1 MSTLQENPK
10 PQDQMSNNN
19 NKNKNKN
26 KNKIAFQLMMSQ
38 VRAGQVLSLQS
49 SQMSASVY
57 LAVTLEYIVAEMV
70 KLDDST
76 TKKKEQDD
84 ITAIS
89 WGFTTT

>member
-1 MSTLQENPK
+1 
-10 PQDQMSNNN
+10 
-19 NKNKNKN
+19 
-26 KNKIAFQLMMSQ
+26 
-38 VRAGQVLSLQS
+38 
-49 SQMSASVY
+49 MSASVY